1 MGALIVFFGQ
11 YFGYI
16 LVGLLALFLLKKRH
30 TRLFLEMVFAA
41 ILSRGI
47 ITETV
52 RFFWHRARPF
62 VEQNFVPLIPHADT
76 ASFPSGH
83 ATFFFAIGTVLY
95 VHDKKAG
102 ILFLAGSALVAM
114 ARVFAGLHWPSD
126 IVWGALIGVACGL
139 AVSKFAIL
147 YSRSERHAN

>member
-1 MGALIVFFGQ
+1 MDALIIFFGQ

-16 LVGLLALFLLKKRH
+16 LVGLLALFLLRKRYMG
-30 TRLFLEMVFAA
+30 LVLEMIVAA

-47 ITETV
+47 ITETI
-52 RFFWHRARPF
+52 RFLWQRSRPF

-102 ILFLAGSALVAM
+102 MAFLVGSALVVI

-126 IVWGALIGVACGL
+126 IIGGALIGVACGL
-139 AVSKFAIL
+139 AASKFAIL
-147 YSRSERHAN
+147 YSRRFHAN